1 MASPVGHLLA
11 YIIMKIVCASENHG
25 RVDRCACH
33 NVFSERERRAER
45 KKIMTA
51 NTITST
57 TTDTTTTDAAA
68 IAAGDIVCWDSGW
81 SMCLPHFAKV
91 IRRTRCM
98 LVVEELQSYSVLDDG
113 YGTCGMKMPTNI
125 GTGNIMKLRLH
136 RGRWFATQSG
146 DYVHPWDGK
155 AMHYDYMD

>member
-1 MASPVGHLLA
+1 MVGQTNMHA
-11 YIIMKIVCASENHG
+11 IMYSARGN
-25 RVDRCACH
+25 
-33 NVFSERERRAER
+33 AEQR
-45 KKIMTA
+45 GKAMTT
-51 NTITST
+51 NTIANA
-57 TTDTTTTDAAA
+57 TTDAAA

-98 LVVEELQSYSVLDDG
+98 LVVEELQSYAVLDDG
-113 YGTCGMKMPTNI
+113 YGTSGMKMPTDI
-125 GTGNIMKLRLH
+125 GTGKIMKLRLH
-136 RGRWFATQSG
+136 SGRWFATQSG

>member
-1 MASPVGHLLA
+1 MKLTKEQLKDIGIRTLKTAVVVALTAFVTAWASTG
-11 YIIMKIVCASENHG
+11 MT
-25 RVDRCACH
+25 
-33 NVFSERERRAER
+33 NVE
-45 KKIMTA
+45 
-51 NTITST
+51 
-57 TTDTTTTDAAA
+57 AAA

-98 LVVEELQSYSVLDDG
+98 LVVEELQSYAVLDDG
-113 YGTCGMKMPTNI
+113 YGTSGMKMPTDI
-125 GTGNIMKLRLH
+125 GTGKIMKLRLH
-136 RGRWFATQSG
+136 SGRWFATQSG

>member
-1 MASPVGHLLA
+1 
-11 YIIMKIVCASENHG
+11 
-25 RVDRCACH
+25 
-33 NVFSERERRAER
+33 
-45 KKIMTA
+45 MTT

-57 TTDTTTTDAAA
+57 TTDATTTDAAA
-68 IAAGDIVCWDSGW
+68 ITAGDIVCWDSGW

-113 YGTCGMKMPTNI
+113 YGTCGMKMPTDI
-125 GTGNIMKLRLH
+125 GTGKIMKLRLH
-136 RGRWFATQSG
+136 RGRWFATKSG
-146 DYVHPWDGK
+146 NYVYPWDGK